1 MRLGIIHIGD
11 PVRIVAAGAVSNV
24 VTISFHITERIQAD
38 NAMTR
43 KFEGAGLGLPLY
55 QGAMIR
61 QHGGDLSI
69 VGELGVGTTVSV
81 TFPAERVL

>member
-1 MRLGIIHIGD
+1 MRLGIILIGD
-11 PVRIVAAGAVSNV
+11 PLRIVAAGAVSNV
-24 VTISFHITERIQAD
+24 VTIS
-38 NAMTR
+38 M
-43 KFEGAGLGLPLY
+43 GLYHRSLVLAK
-55 QGAMIR
+55 AMIR